1 MGQKTHPTGF
11 RIGINKPYSSTWFAN
26 YGVYSKVLQ
35 EDYQIRQF
43 FEKEWSAVYNK
54 VGITKLEIKR
64 KVNQIELLFH
74 ATRPKLIATGSEDAL
89 SIDNVILKLKSRLNG
104 FKKIRIKVIQIAK
117 SETESLLVARSLAD
131 QLEKRVAFRK
141 AMRQISQR
149 LQKSGVKGFKIQV
162 SGRLN
167 GAEIARAEW
176 VREGRVPLQTIRAD
190 ISYATYEALTTY
202 GILGIKVWIFDKE
215 IIPSN

>member
-1 MGQKTHPTGF
+1 VGQKTHPTGF

-26 YGVYSKVLQ
+26 YGVFSKVLQ
-35 EDYQIRQF
+35 DDYRIRQF
-43 FEKEWSAVYNK
+43 FEKEWHSVYNK
-54 VGITKLEIKR
+54 AGIAKLEIKR

-74 ATRPKLIATGSEDAL
+74 ATRPKLIATGSEETL
-89 SIDNVILKLKSRLNG
+89 SIDNVLLKLKSSLKES
-104 FKKIRIKVIQIAK
+104 KKIRVKVIQIAK
-117 SETESLLVARSLAD
+117 SENESLLVARSLAD

-215 IIPSN
+215 IIPS

>member
-11 RIGINKPYSSTWFAN
+11 RIGINKPYHSTWFAN
-26 YGVYSKVLQ
+26 YGVYSNVLQ
-35 EDYQIRQF
+35 EDYKIRQF
-43 FEKEWSAVYNK
+43 FEKEWATVYSK
-54 VGITKLEIKR
+54 AGIVKLEIKR
-64 KVNQIELLFH
+64 KVNQIELLVH
-74 ATRPKLIATGSEDAL
+74 AARPKLISTNSEDFL
-89 SIDNVILKLKSRLNG
+89 SISNIILKLKNELNE
-104 FKKIRIKVIQIAK
+104 FKKIRVKVIQIAK
-117 SETESLLVARSLAD
+117 SENESLLVARSLAD

-141 AMRQISQR
+141 AMRQTAQR

-190 ISYATYEALTTY
+190 ISYATYQALTTY

-215 IIPSN
+215 LIHS